1 MHKFEVGQHAKITLT
16 RTTKS
21 GKIIYS
27 NGSHIIVNEL
37 VTLQCSCKT
46 NNSWHLV
53 WAGAYDIGTDITAI
67 KCSQCHKVVTNDNKI
82 WIPEHHLTLVSPK
95 EGTEKYRAQVDILK
109 LLVSGAI
116 DKEQYTRLVSFTEGD
131 KELMN
136 LAAELIKKVKDG
148 KKV

>member
-1 MHKFEVGQHAKITLT
+1 MDT
-16 RTTKS
+16 
-21 GKIIYS
+21 
-27 NGSHIIVNEL
+27 
-37 VTLQCSCKT
+37 
-46 NNSWHLV
+46 
-53 WAGAYDIGTDITAI
+53 
-67 KCSQCHKVVTNDNKI
+67 
-82 WIPEHHLTLVSPK
+82 EHHLTLVSPK